1 MKLFRNPVVAGG
13 LALVAVFMVVQAVNP
28 NLFKKRPARQPATAQ
43 TPAPAP
49 ATAGLS
55 TNLES
60 SASAAATSTTPS
72 TGSGGAPIVGP
83 EANIDLSKVGWPT
96 NAAPRRDPFQVIN
109 APSTN
114 RLYPPAWQV
123 LELTAIWRQTGG
135 KLAVINRKVLGEG
148 DSLVTDLKGTPAAG
162 AIALRF
168 TIELIEDDLV
178 WVSGPSGREPLE
190 FKPLPPAQTKPSPG
204 RGTAMR

>member
-43 TPAPAP
+43 APAQAP
-49 ATAGLS
+49 ATAGPS

-60 SASAAATSTTPS
+60 STSAPATSTTP
-72 TGSGGAPIVGP
+72 IVGP
-83 EANIDLSKVGWPT
+83 VANIDLSKVGWPT

-109 APSTN
+109 AASTN